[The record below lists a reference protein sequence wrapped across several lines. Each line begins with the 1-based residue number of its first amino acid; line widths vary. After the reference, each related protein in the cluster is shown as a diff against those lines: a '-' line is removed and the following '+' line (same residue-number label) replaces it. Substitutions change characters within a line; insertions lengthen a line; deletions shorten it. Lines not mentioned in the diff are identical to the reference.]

1 MKEKE
6 ENQKNRPTT
15 EEMEKRLVEATESI
29 MNGEAADDL
38 DEIFS

>member
-1 MKEKE
+1 MSEKE
-6 ENQKNRPTT
+6 ENPDRPTT
-15 EEMEKRLVEATESI
+15 EEIEKRLIEATESI